1 MKIGL
6 LTVAYNEG
14 RMMPKFLSHL
24 PKWINTT
31 VVLVSNTPWFG
42 KAELPDNTDI
52 TAEKMGADVIV
63 HDWDS
68 EEEQRNAGLDYLN
81 DCDWV
86 IVLDP
91 DEFLDN
97 SNWKKLRGLIDQN
110 PENNAFVVDHQKVYW
125 KDGWHAVPDRDYQQ
139 LILVRP
145 NRVRFVD
152 KRVIDS
158 SFAIAPVFI
167 HHFSWAKTDAE
178 CWSKISHYAHAK
190 DFDIEKWF
198 NEVWLKW
205 TPEMQD
211 VHPTT
216 PETLHRFQKAKLPT
230 ELERLDLWA
239 R

>member
-6 LTVAYNEG
+6 LTVAYNEA
-14 RMMPKFLSHL
+14 RLMPKFLTHL
-24 PKWINTT
+24 PKWIDEV
-31 VVLVSNTPWFG
+31 VVLVSDKPWFG
-42 KAELPDNTDI
+42 EHELPDSTDMI
-52 TAEKMGADVIV
+52 AEKLGATVIV
-63 HDWDS
+63 HNWDN
-68 EEEQRNAGLDYLN
+68 EQDQRNAGVEYLN
-81 DCDWV
+81 DCDWI

-97 SNWKKLRGLIDQN
+97 ANWKKLHSLIEQN
-110 PENNAFVVDHQKVYW
+110 SENDAFVVDHQRVYW
-125 KDGWHAVPDRDYQQ
+125 KDGWKAVPDRDYQQ
-139 LILVRP
+139 LILIKP
-145 NRVRFVD
+145 GVRFVD
-152 KRVIDS
+152 KRVVGS
-158 SFAIAPVFI
+158 SYATAPVFI

-205 TPEMQD
+205 TPESID

-216 PETLHRFQKAKLPT
+216 PDTLHRFKKATLPT
-230 ELERLDLWA
+230 ELERLDLWP